1 MEFIKLNVNM
11 ETMIKYVKLAELN
24 TTIPTTFLNTQTKQ
38 RNLIE
43 CKYLCCNKNYQ
54 KTLEE
59 NLKKRYFNAYK
70 FSNHD
75 INKFILLLRK
85 GVYPYEYMD
94 DWERFSKT

>member
-43 CKYLCCNKNYQ
+43 CKYLCYNKNHQ